1 MRSLILTIIL
11 VVVLCLDMVAQ
22 NNHPLYT
29 GQTIWDLPELAD
41 ENINV
46 GLWSLIVA
54 KEFDPDLDIVHY
66 LHRLDYKAEE
76 IKRMLAGR
84 TRNMDKFLAIRT
96 FIYEPGSWNDFSP
109 FQYDLEDPLGET
121 TQSRFLSAY
130 MDSRLGNC
138 ITMPL
143 FMAALMER
151 VDPELEFHAVLV
163 PLHMFIRFYDRQSGD
178 VWNVETTNGANPARN
193 SWYIEQ
199 AEIQQESIDSGLYL
213 RDLSH
218 NEFLA
223 ELIGTLARYHRLNKN
238 YELALSY
245 AELMLELNTKS
256 AVGIVQ
262 KAAIL
267 SSMEYDIMKQ
277 AQANGG
283 VFTEE
288 EWNKVLEYRNISSQY
303 IQKVFAMGWHPES
316 PEQREAYL
324 EEIERERNT
333 RSN

>member
-1 MRSLILTIIL
+1 MRSLSLFIFGMVFLCQD
-11 VVVLCLDMVAQ
+11 VLAQ
-22 NNHPLYT
+22 QSHHLYT
-29 GQTIWDLPELAD
+29 GQTIWDITDITQD
-41 ENINV
+41 EVNV

-54 KEFDPDLDIVHY
+54 KELDPDLDVAHY
-66 LHRLDYKAEE
+66 LYRLDDKAEE

-84 TRNMDKFLAIRT
+84 SRDMDKFLAIRT

-109 FQYDLEDPLGET
+109 FQYDLEDPLGEI
-121 TQSRFLSAY
+121 TQSRFLSTY
-130 MDSRLGNC
+130 LDSKLGNC

-163 PLHMFIRFYDRQSGD
+163 PLHMFLRFYDRQSGD

-199 AEIQQESIDSGLYL
+199 AGIQQESIDSGLYL
-213 RDLSH
+213 RDLAH
-218 NEFLA
+218 KEFIA
-223 ELIGTLARYHRLNKN
+223 ELIGTIARYHRFNEN

-245 AELMLELNTKS
+245 AELMVELNPKS

-267 SSMEYDIMKQ
+267 SSIEYEITKHVQ
-277 AQANGG
+277 AIGG
-283 VFTEE
+283 AFTEE
-288 EWNKVLEYRNISSQY
+288 EWNKVQEYRKTSSQY
-303 IQKVFAMGWHPES
+303 IQKAFAMGWQPES